1 MVKSL
6 KFEHGKTKHIT
17 AVYRLKIAR
26 KSSYLDLT
34 VPFHQERRFGPE
46 KLVKSCHFN

>member
-1 MVKSL
+1 MVKTL
-6 KFEHGKTKHIT
+6 KFKHGKTKHIT

-34 VPFHQERRFGPE
+34 ASFHQERRFGPE
-46 KLVKSCHFN
+46 KLVKSCHFY